1 MTDVFSYITVDDPW
15 ESVMPFEV
23 QVVSHEDRQ
32 TLVLRGDLDISS
44 AGQLEAV
51 IREACSS
58 GTPGLILDLGE
69 VTYMDSSGLRVIIAA
84 GRMCEELGNEFA
96 LVPGPPEVQRLFE
109 LMGLSENLRFTTTS
123 RPPARRRKGR

>member
-15 ESVMPFEV
+15 ESAMPFEV

-32 TLVLRGDLDISS
+32 TLVLRGDLDIAS

-58 GTPGLILDLGE
+58 GTPGLVLDLGE

-84 GRMCEELGNEFA
+84 GRLCEELGNELE

-109 LMGLSENLRFTTTS
+109 LMGLSENLQFTTSS
-123 RPPARRRKGR
+123 RPSTRKRRDP